1 MRKSV
6 INAEIRRFRNGLPR
20 RPADRLVMTVF
31 SKAAEKP
38 GLCRAFLRVGGGRLS
53 QAAEDELA
61 LAAEGELALA
71 AEGAAISG
79 GFSFCL
85 QPGHSP
91 LRRR

>member
-6 INAEIRRFRNGLPR
+6 INAEIRCFRNGLLR
-20 RPADRLVMTVF
+20 RPGDRLAMTVF

-38 GLCRAFLRVGGGRLS
+38 GTGRAFLRVGGGRLS
-53 QAAEDELA
+53 Q
-61 LAAEGELALA
+61 AAEGELALA

-85 QPGHSP
+85 QPEHLP